1 MADGAGMATLARAE
15 GITVGFRGRTVLD
28 RVDLAVRAGEI
39 VTLIGPN
46 GSGKTTLIR
55 VLLGLIEADAGRVER
70 RPGIRIGYVPQDLQ
84 IDKSLPITVRRFLSL
99 AGARGDS
106 ARRDKARRDRAL
118 QAALAEV
125 GAAHL
130 IDSPCQDLSG
140 GEIKRCALARA
151 LVREPDLLVL
161 DEPTANVD
169 VAGQAE
175 IYELIRTIRDRR
187 NCGVL
192 IISHDL
198 HLVMAATDRVICLNA
213 HICCQGKPEEV
224 SRSPEYQ
231 ALFGP
236 RLGAAMAVYTHDH
249 DHRHD
254 LSGQPVRPG
263 GRDGEHP
270 AGEQVDS

>member
-1 MADGAGMATLARAE
+1 MTDSDRAPALVRATGL
-15 GITVGFRGRTVLD
+15 TVRFRGRTVLD

-55 VLLGLIEADAGRVER
+55 ALLGLLDPDAGWVER
-70 RPGIRIGYVPQDLQ
+70 QAGIRIGYVPQHLQ
-84 IDKSLPITVRRFLSL
+84 VDKSLPITVRRFLALS
-99 AGARGDS
+99 GARQDH
-106 ARRDKARRDRAL
+106 AL
-118 QAALAEV
+118 RVALTEV

-130 IDSPCQDLSG
+130 IDSPFQDLSG
-140 GEIKRCALARA
+140 GEIKRCVLARA
-151 LVREPDLLVL
+151 LAREPDLLVL

-169 VAGQAE
+169 VAGQSE
-175 IYELIRTIRDRR
+175 LYELIRSIRDRR
-187 NCGVL
+187 KCGVL

-224 SRSPEYQ
+224 RRDPEFL

-249 DHRHD
+249 DHQHD
-254 LSGQPVRPG
+254 LSGQPVTL
-263 GRDGEHP
+263 DGPDRERRTD
-270 AGEQVDS
+270 QQIDS

>member
-1 MADGAGMATLARAE
+1 MADGLGMAALARVE

-55 VLLGLIEADAGRVER
+55 VLLGLLEADAGRVER
-70 RPGIRIGYVPQDLQ
+70 RTGIRIGYVPQHLQ
-84 IDKSLPITVRRFLSL
+84 IDKSLPITVRRFLTLS
-99 AGARGDS
+99 G
-106 ARRDKARRDRAL
+106 ARRDSAL

-130 IDSPCQDLSG
+130 IDSPVQDLSG

-169 VAGQAE
+169 VAGQTE
-175 IYELIRTIRDRR
+175 LYELIRSIRDRR

-224 SRSPEYQ
+224 SRSPEYL

-254 LSGQPVRPG
+254 LSGQPAPPA
-263 GRDGEHP
+263 GRDDGRHT
-270 AGEQVDS
+270 GEQIDS

>member
-1 MADGAGMATLARAE
+1 MADGAGTSALVRDE
-15 GITVGFRGRTVLD
+15 GITVRFRGRTILD

-55 VLLGLIEADAGRVER
+55 ALLGLIEPDAGRVER
-70 RPGIRIGYVPQDLQ
+70 RTGIRIGYLPQHLQ
-84 IDKSLPITVRRFLSL
+84 VDKSLPITVRRFLAL
-99 AGARGDS
+99 GG
-106 ARRDKARRDRAL
+106 ARRDRAL
-118 QAALAEV
+118 RAALAEV
-125 GAAHL
+125 GVAHL
-130 IDSPCQDLSG
+130 IDSPFQELSG
-140 GEIKRCALARA
+140 GEIKRCVLARA
-151 LVREPDLLVL
+151 LGREPDLLVL

-224 SRSPEYQ
+224 SRSPEYL

-254 LSGQPVRPG
+254 LSGQPVAPA
-263 GRDGEHP
+263 GRDGARP
-270 AGEQVDS
+270 AGEQSDS